1 MYVWIQMSSI
11 YYFLFF
17 FVIFILKDEKQ
28 SLERRLAI
36 TEADLQQK
44 LSSCQEVLVENAQIT
59 FCCIFFPLVSE
70 NCFGFLG
77 D

>member
-1 MYVWIQMSSI
+1 MYMWIQISSI

-44 LSSCQEVLVENAQIT
+44 LSSCQEVLIENAQIT
-59 FCCIFFPLVSE
+59 HSVAYFFL
-70 NCFGFLG
+70 
-77 D
+77 